1 MKNTENKEFEFSF
14 SAIFKIFK
22 GKLKSIILVGLVAA
36 ILGAGIGASLILL
49 TKKAYGNLLV
59 FYLPTAE
66 QNEYMTILPLL
77 ESDLFLEKILI
88 DSSEELYTDKNGNST
103 TVRVPDLPF
112 TKDDKELYKKY
123 TAQKLQAQ
131 KKLNELKTYFKDS
144 PYEMTML
151 KEELSRKTSDY
162 TAAASLLNTYMSV
175 QETDILGK
183 AELKIPEL
191 EGDLKE
197 ATDAKEKAEI
207 AYNAKVNEYHTNE
220 KEYHEAEVAIT
231 EADEKLD
238 ALTAPLYEKWKQDDE
253 TSKEINLAKEGIQ
266 FSFSRKELYPEEYE
280 INNKKEILSSKFL
293 YVKIEIEKDKEL
305 ASKIVENVAKEMN
318 DFVISNSIPTEKN
331 DIIKSSCISV
341 PTSHT
346 IYKVSLISSIVKY
359 AVMVTLIVE
368 ALYICKI
375 VFTTFKGKLLGDDD
389 DTAEPETDSEDKKEL
404 PENNG

>member
-36 ILGAGIGASLILL
+36 ILGAGISTSLTLL
-49 TKKAYGNLLV
+49 IKRAYGNLLI

-66 QNEYMTILPLL
+66 QNEYVTILPLL

-88 DSSEELYTDKNGNST
+88 SSSDETYTDENGKST

-162 TAAASLLNTYMSV
+162 TATASLLNTYMSV
-175 QETDILGK
+175 QDPTISEG
-183 AELKIPEL
+183 ASPKIPEL
-191 EGDLKE
+191 EAKLKE
-197 ATDAKEKAEI
+197 ATEAKDEAEI

-220 KEYHEAEVAIT
+220 KEYHEAEIAIT
-231 EADEKLD
+231 EADEQLD

-266 FSFSRKELYPEEYE
+266 YSFSRKELYPEEYE
-280 INNKKEILSSKFL
+280 TNDKKEFLSSKFL
-293 YVKIEIEKDKEL
+293 YVKIEIEKDEEL
-305 ASKIVENVAKEMN
+305 AAKIVENISKEMN
-318 DFVISNSIPTEKN
+318 DFIIFSSIPTEKY

-346 IYKVSLISSIVKY
+346 IYKTDLIPSIVKY
-359 AVMVTLIVE
+359 TVVITLIAE

-375 VFTTFKGKLLGDDD
+375 VFPSFKGKLLGDDD
-389 DTAEPETDSEDKKEL
+389 TADPETDLEDKKEL
-404 PENNG
+404 PENNS

>member
-36 ILGAGIGASLILL
+36 ILGAGIGTFLTLLI
-49 TKKAYGNLLV
+49 KRAYGNLLI

-66 QNEYMTILPLL
+66 QNEYVTILPLL

-88 DSSEELYTDKNGNST
+88 SSSDETYTDENGKST
-103 TVRVPDLPF
+103 TVRVPELPF

-175 QETDILGK
+175 QDPTISEG
-183 AELKIPEL
+183 ASPKIPEL
-191 EGDLKE
+191 EAKLKE
-197 ATDAKEKAEI
+197 ATEAKDEAEI
-207 AYNAKVNEYHTNE
+207 VYNAKVNEYHTNE
-220 KEYHEAEVAIT
+220 KEYHEAEIAIT
-231 EADEKLD
+231 EADEQLD

-253 TSKEINLAKEGIQ
+253 TSKEIDLAKEGIQ
-266 FSFSRKELYPEEYE
+266 YSFSRKELYPEEYKE
-280 INNKKEILSSKFL
+280 NNKKEFLSSKFL
-293 YVKIEIEKDKEL
+293 YVKIELEKDEEL
-305 ASKIVENVAKEMN
+305 AAKIVENISKEMN
-318 DFVISNSIPTEKN
+318 DFIIFSSIPTEKY

-346 IYKVSLISSIVKY
+346 IYKTDLIPSIIKY
-359 AVMVTLIVE
+359 AVVVTLIAE

-375 VFTTFKGKLLGDDD
+375 VFPSFKGKLLGDDD
-389 DTAEPETDSEDKKEL
+389 TADPETDSEDKKEL
-404 PENNG
+404 PENNS

>member
-66 QNEYMTILPLL
+66 QNEYVTILPLL

-88 DSSEELYTDKNGNST
+88 SSSDETYTDENGEST

-123 TAQKLQAQ
+123 TAQKIQAQ
-131 KKLNELKTYFKDS
+131 KRLNELKTYFKDS

-175 QETDILGK
+175 QHLDILEE
-183 AELKIPEL
+183 AELEISGL
-191 EGDLKE
+191 EDKLEDATEAKKE
-197 ATDAKEKAEI
+197 AEI
-207 AYNAKVNEYHTNE
+207 AYNAKVNEYHINE
-220 KEYHEAEVAIT
+220 KEYHEAEIAIT
-231 EADEKLD
+231 EADEQLE

-253 TSKEINLAKEGIQ
+253 NSKEINLAKEGIQ

-346 IYKVSLISSIVKY
+346 IYKTDLIPSIIKY
-359 AVMVTLIVE
+359 AVVVALIAE

-375 VFTTFKGKLLGDDD
+375 VFPIFKGKLLGDD